1 MTQFDKP
8 LGGDNEDPG
17 DPGIAD
23 ATVERWLLEAKAG
36 DLQGLRKLRCWAY
49 ACAQRYFR
57 VRSIRERFLD
67 GDDVEEMASA
77 FFMEFEASW
86 PRAQSI
92 TRFTRFLLATWVGRY
107 LKKKRELSRR
117 EQVVDLDMHVAVE
130 PSEKPWRTWD
140 DTSWARYRALLVT
153 FAATDENTREL
164 VVGRLTTPP
173 RPYRD
178 LAVDLRS
185 TESALRMRMT
195 RFNKAVR
202 RAYETSAP
210 VGGPWLKELPR
221 LEDLLGAESDSGEDS

>member
-1 MTQFDKP
+1 MTPLKKP
-8 LGGDNEDPG
+8 LRGGGADPG
-17 DPGIAD
+17 DPDIPD
-23 ATVERWLLEAKAG
+23 QTVEQWLIDAKAG
-36 DLQGLRKLRCWAY
+36 DLQGLRMLRCWAY
-49 ACAQRYFR
+49 ASARRYFR
-57 VRSIRERFLD
+57 VRAIRERYVD
-67 GDDVEEMASA
+67 EDDVEEMASA

-86 PRAQSI
+86 SRAQSI

-117 EQVVDLDMHVAVE
+117 EQVSDLDMHIAAE

-140 DTSWARYRALLVT
+140 DTAWARYRALLET
-153 FAATDENTREL
+153 FASTDENTREL
-164 VVGRLTTPP
+164 VIGRLTSPP

-202 RAYETSAP
+202 RAFEQSSP
-210 VGGPWLKELPR
+210 RHGPRLRELPR
-221 LEDLLGAESDSGEDS
+221 LEDLIRADNDPGEDS